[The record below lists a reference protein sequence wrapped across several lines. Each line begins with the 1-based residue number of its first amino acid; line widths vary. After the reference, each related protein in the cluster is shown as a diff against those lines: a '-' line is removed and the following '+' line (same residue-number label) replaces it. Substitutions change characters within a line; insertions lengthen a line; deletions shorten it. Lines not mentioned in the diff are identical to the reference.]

1 MTKEPGSREKE
12 KGDWRSGGKPWKGKK
27 NDAAKENP
35 GRERKITQH
44 GKTRQGKKGTGA
56 APKNPDMEGR

>member
-1 MTKEPGSREKE
+1 MTKEPGSREKK

-35 GRERKITQH
+35 GRERSRVAQRPKIRTWEEDD
-44 GKTRQGKKGTGA
+44 A
-56 APKNPDMEGR
+56 AEGIRRE